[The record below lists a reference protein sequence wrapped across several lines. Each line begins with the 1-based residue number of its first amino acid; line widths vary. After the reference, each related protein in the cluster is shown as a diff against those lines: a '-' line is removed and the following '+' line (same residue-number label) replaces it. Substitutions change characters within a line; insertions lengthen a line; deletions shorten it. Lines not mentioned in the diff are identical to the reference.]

1 MEQNAVLRAFL
12 RYRQLCQVQFP
23 DTSRPRF
30 HSTHSTHRSRVER
43 ALCTGKSAKQILT

>member
-30 HSTHSTHRSRVER
+30 HSTHRSRVER